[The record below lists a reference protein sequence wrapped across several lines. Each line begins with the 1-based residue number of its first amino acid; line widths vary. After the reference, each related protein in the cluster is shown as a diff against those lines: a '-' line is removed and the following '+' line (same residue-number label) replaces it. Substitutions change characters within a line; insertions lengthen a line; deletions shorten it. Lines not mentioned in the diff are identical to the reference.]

1 MSNSNGEPLD
11 APQYC
16 GKYKP
21 GDLIFREKDPGNEMY
36 IIQEG
41 QVEILK
47 RMKGVE
53 RRVAVLEQ
61 GDFFGEMSI
70 LEDEP
75 RSASARA
82 VTDCDLLR
90 IDSSTF
96 DQMVRHNPE
105 IPVRMLRKLSRRL
118 RAANPLLLDVDPDSE
133 AAVGMDMPSAPAP
146 KPRTQAAPAGRGP
159 RFVHQDTGTELPLAE
174 TPETTIGR
182 YDAATGIHPDIDLKP
197 VDTDRSISRR
207 HAKVVCRKGRF
218 FILEEIGTTNG
229 TFVNRKRLTKGAEL
243 EFVEGD
249 EVQFGLV
256 KTVFRAG

>member
-1 MSNSNGEPLD
+1 MATSNGEPLD

-16 GKYKP
+16 GRHTA
-21 GDLIFREKDPGNEMY
+21 GEMIFKENDPGTDMY

-47 RMKGVE
+47 RFKGEE
-53 RRVAVLEQ
+53 RQVAVLEQ
-61 GDFFGEMSI
+61 GDFFGEMAI
-70 LEDEP
+70 LEDLP

-82 VTDCDLLR
+82 ATDCVLLR
-90 IDSSTF
+90 IDHSTF

-118 RAANPLLLDVDPDSE
+118 RAANPLLIDVDPSSE
-133 AAVGMDMPSAPAP
+133 AAVHMNVAASSAPSP
-146 KPRTQAAPAGRGP
+146 AARVVAGSGQP
-159 RFVHQDTGTELPLAE
+159 RFVHQDTGTELYLAPDAE
-174 TPETTIGR
+174 TTVGR

-197 VDTDRSISRR
+197 IDVERSISRR
-207 HAKVVCRKGRF
+207 HAKVIRRDGRY
-218 FILEEIGTTNG
+218 FILEEIGTANG
-229 TFVNRKRLTKGAEL
+229 TFVNRKRLQKGSEV